1 MTDIKELRRFFSSGE
16 LVKPGS
22 EPGLTELM
30 TSVAQLIDANTLV
43 PNENSVD
50 LGSTADH
57 VIFVLADGLGSETLS
72 RYAPDGGWLK
82 SHLEQDLLAVFPST
96 TPVGITTVA
105 SGLPPIAHGINGWWV
120 WLDSVTAPVTV
131 FHNELAQTRQ
141 PLSEFYEADRELYSW
156 KSIFESTTRS
166 IFYLMPSD
174 IVNSRFSDHAFTKG
188 RKIGY
193 ERIKEVP
200 GLIRQIVAGARV
212 NGFTYFYTTHPDSI
226 AHKKGLSI
234 EVERSVIELDEQLD
248 RIQSELDSMDTSYKI
263 ILTADHGHLEINPH
277 LSLDLDSD
285 ITHLLREPPF
295 GDMRVHYWKVNPGAE
310 QTFISL
316 FQAVYGEWFFIISAS
331 EALELE
337 LFGSDSYAVAPNFD
351 IGDFVSISRGS
362 AALRFSGFPG
372 HRSFLKMKSHHS
384 GLTDSEMRIPLII
397 A

>member
-1 MTDIKELRRFFSSGE
+1 MTDIRDLRHSFNSGD
-16 LVKPGS
+16 LLRPGS

-30 TSVAQLIDANTLV
+30 ASVAQLIDAETLI
-43 PNENSVD
+43 PDESPVD

-72 RYAPDGGWLK
+72 RYAPDDGWLK
-82 SHLEQDLLAVFPST
+82 FHLKQDLLAVFPST
-96 TPVGITTVA
+96 TPVGISTVA
-105 SGLPPIAHGINGWWV
+105 SGQPPIAHGINGWWV

-131 FHNELAQTRQ
+131 FHNEVAQTRQ
-141 PLSEFYEADRELYSW
+141 SLSEIYEADREIYSW
-156 KSIFESTTRS
+156 KSMFKSKTRS

-174 IVNSRFSDHAFTKG
+174 IVNSRFSDHAFTNG
-188 RKIGY
+188 RKLGY

-200 GLIRQIVAGARV
+200 RLIAEIVAGARV
-212 NGFTYFYTTHPDSI
+212 NSFTYFYTSHPDSI
-226 AHKKGLSI
+226 AHKKGLSL

-248 RIQSELDSMDTSYKI
+248 RIQSELDSMDASYKI
-263 ILTADHGHLEINPH
+263 ILTADHGHLEIDPH
-277 LSLDLDSD
+277 LSLDLESD
-285 ITHLLREPPF
+285 ITHLLRQPPF
-295 GDMRVHYWKVNPGAE
+295 GDMRVHYWKVIPGAE

-316 FQAVYGEWFFIISAS
+316 FQALYGEWFFIISAY

-337 LFGSDSYAVAPNFD
+337 LFGSDSYGVAPNFD
-351 IGDFVSISRGS
+351 IGDFVSISKGS

-384 GLTDSEMRIPLII
+384 GLTDSEMRIPLVI

>member
-1 MTDIKELRRFFSSGE
+1 MTDIRDLQQSFNSGDLLR
-16 LVKPGS
+16 PGS

-30 TSVAQLIDANTLV
+30 TSVARLIDTKTLV
-43 PNENSVD
+43 LNESSVD
-50 LGSTADH
+50 LGTTADH

-82 SHLEQDLLAVFPST
+82 SHLKQDLLAVFPST
-96 TPVGITTVA
+96 TPVGITTIA
-105 SGLPPIAHGINGWWV
+105 SGLPPIAHGVNGWWV
-120 WLDSVTAPVTV
+120 WLDSVMAPVTV

-156 KSIFESTTRS
+156 KSIFESTARS

-174 IVNSRFSDHAFTKG
+174 IVNSRFSDHAFTNG

-193 ERIKEVP
+193 ERIDEVA
-200 GLIRQIVAGARV
+200 GLIREIVAGARV

-234 EVERSVIELDEQLD
+234 EVQRSVIELDEQLD
-248 RIQSELDSMDTSYKI
+248 RIQSELDSMNTSYKI

-277 LSLDLDSD
+277 LSLDLESD

-295 GDMRVHYWKVNPGAE
+295 GDMRVHYWKVIPGAE
-310 QTFISL
+310 HTFISL
-316 FQAVYGEWFFIISAS
+316 FQAVYGEWFFIIGAS

-337 LFGSDSYAVAPNFD
+337 LFGSDSYGVAPNFD
-351 IGDFVSISRGS
+351 IGDFVSISKGS

>member
-1 MTDIKELRRFFSSGE
+1 MTDIRDLRQSFNSGD
-16 LVKPGS
+16 LLRPGS

-30 TSVAQLIDANTLV
+30 ASVAQLIDAKTLT
-43 PNENSVD
+43 PDESPVD

-82 SHLEQDLLAVFPST
+82 SHLKQDLLAVFPST
-96 TPVGITTVA
+96 TPVGISTIA

-141 PLSEFYEADRELYSW
+141 SLSEFYEADREIYSW
-156 KSIFESTTRS
+156 KSIFESSTRS

-174 IVNSRFSDHAFTKG
+174 IVNSRFSDHAFTNG

-200 GLIRQIVAGARV
+200 RLISEIVAGARV
-212 NGFTYFYTTHPDSI
+212 NSFTYFYTTHPDSI
-226 AHKKGLSI
+226 AHKKGLSL

-263 ILTADHGHLEINPH
+263 ILTADHGHLEIDPH
-277 LSLDLDSD
+277 LSLDLESD

-295 GDMRVHYWKVNPGAE
+295 GDMRVHYWKVIPGAE

-316 FQAVYGEWFFIISAS
+316 FQAFYGEWFFIISAS

-351 IGDFVSISRGS
+351 IGDFVSISKGS

-384 GLTDSEMRIPLII
+384 GLTDSEMRIPLVI